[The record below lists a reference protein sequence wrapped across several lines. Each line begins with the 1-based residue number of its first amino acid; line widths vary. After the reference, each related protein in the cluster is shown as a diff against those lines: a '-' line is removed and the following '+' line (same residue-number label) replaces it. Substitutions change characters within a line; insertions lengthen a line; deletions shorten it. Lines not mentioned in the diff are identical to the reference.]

1 MVLIFYLQETD
12 LSKLLLISDL
22 EVVNDFFVL
31 LPILDFLSG
40 NSQELLGVG
49 CTPLLLLYLIGI
61 SMDVFDECVHKQLP
75 LNAMERIAF
84 DLCQVVLGEDPI
96 FGPDMRISTFVFS
109 NSTLPVD
116 MLVDSWQHWLY
127 RNCVYLSAIVNR
139 YQIFHVTL

>member
-31 LPILDFLSG
+31 LPILDFLSC

-84 DLCQVVLGEDPI
+84 DLCQVALGEGSI
-96 FGPDMRISTFVFS
+96 FWPDMRISTFVFP
-109 NSTLPVD
+109 NSMLPVD
-116 MLVDSWQHWLY
+116 MLVDSWQRWLY